1 MNLVFTIDQDRT
13 MENRAHERLTL
24 RMGGIEEFVRVA
36 ELKSFVRAAESMGL
50 STSGVAR
57 SVRILEKRV
66 GVRLL
71 NRTTRRV
78 SLTDEGAGFYL
89 RCKRLLMD
97 FEEAESE
104 LSSAQTQPQGVLR
117 VDLPVAYGRLVILPY
132 LGEFLRAY
140 PAVQVDFRLN
150 DRYVDI
156 VDEGIDVAVRAGHL
170 PDSGLIARRIGRMD
184 MATFASPTYLERH
197 GIPSHPNDLA
207 QHHVLR
213 FVFPNG
219 QLQKLKF
226 GRDDVLVELEPSSSV
241 IFNHSEALT
250 DAAIQ
255 GIGIVQVPKF
265 HATAALHNHQL
276 VPILSDWEVE
286 GNPIQIVYPQNRH
299 LSSKIRVFVE
309 FFQKVLQKQ

>member
-1 MNLVFTIDQDRT
+1 

-36 ELKSFVRAAESMGL
+36 ELKSFVRAAESMGV

-57 SVRILEKRV
+57 AVRMLEQRV

-78 SLTDEGAGFYL
+78 SLTNEGAGFYL

-97 FEEAESE
+97 LEEAESE
-104 LSSAQTQPQGVLR
+104 LSSSQSQPQGVLR
-117 VDLPVAYGRLVILPY
+117 IDMPVAYGRLVMLPY

-140 PAVQVDFRLN
+140 PSVQVDFRLN
-150 DRYVDI
+150 DRYIDI
-156 VDEGIDVAVRAGHL
+156 VDEGIDVAVRVGHL
-170 PDSGLIARRIGRMD
+170 PDSGLIARRIGTMD
-184 MATFASPTYLERH
+184 MATFAAPTYLDRH

-207 QHHVLR
+207 QHHVIR

-226 GRDDVLVELEPSSSV
+226 GRDDLSIELEPASSA

-255 GIGIVQVPKF
+255 GIGIVQVPDF
-265 HATAALHNHQL
+265 HATAAVRDRQL
-276 VPILSDWEVE
+276 VPILSDWCVA

-299 LSSKIRVFVE
+299 LSSKTRVFVE
-309 FFQKVLQKQ
+309 FFQRVLQQR

>member
-1 MNLVFTIDQDRT
+1 MNVAFTIDRHRT

-24 RMGGIEEFVRVA
+24 RMGGVEEFVRVA
-36 ELKSFVRAAESMGL
+36 ELKSFVRAAESMGI

-57 SVRILEKRV
+57 SVRMLEQRV

-104 LSSAQTQPQGVLR
+104 LSSAQSQPQGVLR
-117 VDLPVAYGRLVILPY
+117 VDLPVAYGRLVMLPY
-132 LGEFLRAY
+132 LGEFLRTY

-156 VDEGIDVAVRAGHL
+156 VDEGIDVAVRVGHL
-170 PDSGLIARRIGRMD
+170 PDSGLIARRIGSMD
-184 MATFASPTYLERH
+184 MATFASPTYLDRH
-197 GIPSHPNDLA
+197 GTPSHPDDLA
-207 QHHVLR
+207 QHHVIR

-226 GRDDVLVELEPSSSV
+226 GRDGLSIELEPASSV

-255 GIGIVQVPKF
+255 GIGIVQVPTF
-265 HATAALHNHQL
+265 HATTAVQNHQL
-276 VPILSDWEVE
+276 VPILSDWVLE
-286 GNPIQIVYPQNRH
+286 GSPIQIVYPQNRH
-299 LSSKIRVFVE
+299 LSSKTRVFVE
-309 FFQKVLQKQ
+309 FFQRVLQQR